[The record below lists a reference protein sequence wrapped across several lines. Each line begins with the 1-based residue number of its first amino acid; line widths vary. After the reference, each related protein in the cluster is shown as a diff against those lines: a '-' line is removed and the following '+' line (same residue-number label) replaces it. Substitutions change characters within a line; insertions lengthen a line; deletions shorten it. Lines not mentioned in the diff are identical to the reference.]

1 MYIDYLTYHEVDV
14 RNTKKLSVEQGNLTE
29 GKLSKLFTQIEKE
42 KITNLEAGNQ
52 EEAYSMV
59 VFLEGKNSRIGIVDE
74 EEETGYVYDNL
85 QDDESDIDIAGY
97 DFPQWSVCSDPT
109 ILIEI
114 LKEFITTGEMLSTV
128 SWREE
133 W

>member
-1 MYIDYLTYHEVDV
+1 MYIDYLTYHEVGV
-14 RNTKKLSVEQGNLTE
+14 RNTKKLSVEQGNLTD
-29 GKLSKLFTQIEKE
+29 GKLSKLFAQIEQG
-42 KITNLEAGNQ
+42 KITNIEAGNE
-52 EEAYSMV
+52 EEAYSMII
-59 VFLEGKNSRIGIVDE
+59 FLEGTNSRIGILDE

-85 QDDESDIDIAGY
+85 QEDESDIGIAGY
-97 DFPQWSVCSDPT
+97 DFPKWSVCNNPS

-114 LKEFITTGEMLSTV
+114 LKEFAAHGEMLSTV

>member
-1 MYIDYLTYHEVDV
+1 MYIDYITYHEVGV
-14 RNTKKLSVEQGNLTE
+14 RSTKKLSVEQGNLTD
-29 GKLSKLFTQIEKE
+29 GKLSKLFTQIEQG
-42 KITNLEAGNQ
+42 KITNIEAGNQ
-52 EEAYSMV
+52 EEAYSMI
-59 VFLEGKNSRIGIVDE
+59 VFLEGTNSRIGILDE

-85 QDDESDIDIAGY
+85 QEDESEIGIAGY
-97 DFPQWSVCSDPT
+97 DFPKWSVCNDPS

-114 LKEFITTGEMLSTV
+114 LKEFIADGEMLSTV